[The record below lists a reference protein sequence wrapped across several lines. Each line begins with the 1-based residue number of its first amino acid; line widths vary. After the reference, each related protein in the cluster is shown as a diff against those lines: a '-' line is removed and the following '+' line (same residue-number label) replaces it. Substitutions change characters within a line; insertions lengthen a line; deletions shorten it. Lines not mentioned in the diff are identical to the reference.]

1 MQLFHASPSKFTQF
15 SFGHFGTGEG
25 GISLGRGIYLSPE
38 RRVAER
44 IGQYV
49 QTQRQQP
56 FLYTATMNAAPHEV
70 LDISL
75 NWHKTVSHPQWGT
88 INYPGMLSELG
99 PEGARL
105 ELVRMGIKAVRDYE
119 EDDRGYIVLCV
130 QPHILRIDSCEEL
143 ETA

>member
-1 MQLFHASPSKFTQF
+1 MQLFHASPYKFTQF
-15 SFGHFGTGEG
+15 SLDHIGKGEG
-25 GISLGRGIYLSPE
+25 GIALGRGIYLTPE

-44 IGQYV
+44 FSRYFQH
-49 QTQRQQP
+49 RDQQS
-56 FLYTATMNAAPHEV
+56 FLYTATLEAAPNEV

-75 NWHKTVSHPQWGT
+75 NWQKTVSHPQWGT